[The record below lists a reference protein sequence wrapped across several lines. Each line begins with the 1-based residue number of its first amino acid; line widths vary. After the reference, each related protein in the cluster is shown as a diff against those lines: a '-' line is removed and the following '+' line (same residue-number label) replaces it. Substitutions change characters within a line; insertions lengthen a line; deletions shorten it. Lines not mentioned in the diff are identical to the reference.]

1 MVTSKSAG
9 EVAFVM
15 ADMADSIMS
24 VEEVIVVINK
34 LVACLLVVML
44 WVIGCGGVGVKLK
57 RSHFKASKRKIVRI
71 LAILGGQY
79 ILTNQR
85 EDDDG

>member
-24 VEEVIVVINK
+24 VEEVIVVCRSMGMWMYYLIDGESRNEIFVWK
-34 LVACLLVVML
+34 S
-44 WVIGCGGVGVKLK
+44 K
-57 RSHFKASKRKIVRI
+57 RSHFKISKRKKTV
-71 LAILGGQY
+71 GMPQQ
-79 ILTNQR
+79 T
-85 EDDDG
+85 

>member
-24 VEEVIVVINK
+24 VEEVIVVINNNTRVRVCCVGSK
-34 LVACLLVVML
+34 SS
-44 WVIGCGGVGVKLK
+44 GVKIK
-57 RSHFKASKRKIVRI
+57 RSHFKASKRKKIPV
-71 LAILGGQY
+71 LGG
-79 ILTNQR
+79 TVHSTHR
-85 EDDDG
+85 CGEDVVMIATMP

>member
-24 VEEVIVVINK
+24 VEEVIVV
-34 LVACLLVVML
+34 VVR
-44 WVIGCGGVGVKLK
+44 CCDEGVVWNVRGKSK
-57 RSHFKASKRKIVRI
+57 RTHFKVSKRKKTVGCR
-71 LAILGGQY
+71 QH
-79 ILTNQR
+79 
-85 EDDDG
+85 